1 MLVTYYMLLPPETK
15 FRQPTEQVPTG
26 AGSSALLAVALAPRP
41 GCVQGAPRSGA
52 GRNARRAR
60 WVLRF
65 STEPM
70 VPAREPEGAEEAP
83 VEITCVQVHTRLPF
97 QSDPCRYGLHW
108 VRSDPRCSYFPLQL
122 RRFWSWIPWRLW
134 EAPSGRVVLP
144 APRQPEQMPNGRLVI
159 GLETPPSSAAWPRI

>member
-1 MLVTYYMLLPPETK
+1 MLLPPETK
-15 FRQPTEQVPTG
+15 IRQPTEQVHTG

-70 VPAREPEGAEEAP
+70 VPAREPEGTEEAP
-83 VEITCVQVHTRLPF
+83 VEIACVQVHT
-97 QSDPCRYGLHW
+97 
-108 VRSDPRCSYFPLQL
+108 
-122 RRFWSWIPWRLW
+122 
-134 EAPSGRVVLP
+134 
-144 APRQPEQMPNGRLVI
+144 
-159 GLETPPSSAAWPRI
+159 